1 MQEKKNVPQRL
12 HTVRNVTGRSYEFA
26 LETVIE
32 MHISGHADFRFF
44 FVITVLLC
52 LKLESAS
59 CPSLIR
65 RSLGVRKLLLDI
77 GIPQQKL

>member
-12 HTVRNVTGRSYEFA
+12 HTVRNITGRSYEFP

-32 MHISGHADFRFF
+32 MHISGQADGRFF
-44 FVITVLLC
+44 FAITVLLC

-59 CPSLIR
+59 CPSLIS
-65 RSLGVRKLLLDI
+65 RSPGVRKLLLDTW
-77 GIPQQKL
+77 IPRQKL